1 MQVEKTEEFLGVIDL
16 EEDGDTPDDQR
27 EDQSDPD
34 VVRALRNVVHLLD
47 DRPADVDPC
56 QFNLLHLTALP
67 DQTAH
72 YQIKNTDTV
81 KVQPLTIHCQIK
93 NTDTCQI
100 NNTDNFLSKYKPLT
114 VHCQIKNT
122 DSILSKYNH

>member
-47 DRPADVDPC
+47 DRPANVDPR
-56 QFNLLHLTALP
+56 QFNLLHLAALP
-67 DQTAH
+67 DQTA
-72 YQIKNTDTV
+72 
-81 KVQPLTIHCQIK
+81 
-93 NTDTCQI
+93 
-100 NNTDNFLSKYKPLT
+100 
-114 VHCQIKNT
+114 HCQIKNT
-122 DSILSKYNH
+122 DSLLTKYNYQQLTVKIEQAIHSSLSNQKH